1 MRLYQNGNNMRTVIQ
16 RVRRARVK
24 VADETVGEIG
34 PGLLVLVGIH
44 RSDGFE
50 EADWIVRKIAGLRI
64 FDDESGKMNRNVVDA
79 GGALLLVSQFTL
91 YGDATKGNRPSY
103 SEAAAPEAAQRLYD
117 YVVTACRERCKV
129 PVETGVFQAQMEVE
143 LVNDGPV
150 TICCEI
156 ESKDRQGNI
165 K

>member
-1 MRLYQNGNNMRTVIQ
+1 MRTVIQ

-24 VADETVGEIG
+24 VADETVGENG

-44 RSDGFE
+44 RSDGFGKQM
-50 EADWIVRKIAGLRI
+50 DRQKNRSWI
-64 FDDESGKMNRNVVDA
+64 DDESGKMNRNVVDA

-129 PVETGVFQAQMEVE
+129 PVETRGIPGA
-143 LVNDGPV
+143 NGSG
-150 TICCEI
+150 I
-156 ESKDRQGNI
+156 SK
-165 K
+165 